1 MMIRMRAGKLDV
13 RLGLVMNYWYPRFG
27 YTDSDGVESCEVK
40 KVTTC

>member
-27 YTDSDGVESCEVK
+27 YTDSDGVESCEVRT
-40 KVTTC
+40 VTTC